1 MRLEPLVNASAG
13 RVLGVTLAALG
24 LAFVLVGA
32 VFVAYGQNPLE
43 VYRIMLTGTLLDAKG
58 WQEILRRSIPLLLIG
73 VGLTLAFRAQ
83 FYNIGAEGQLL
94 LGAVLAAGVALF
106 VPLPAPLSLPA
117 MALAGALGG
126 VLWCG
131 LAAWLRLR
139 FSVNEILSTLM
150 LNYVAQSL
158 VIFLING
165 PWRGK
170 DVRGYIYSDR
180 FAEYQQIPVWAGSSV
195 HWPTL
200 LLGVL
205 LALVLQFVLFRTT
218 LGFRMR
224 IVGEN
229 PGAARYLGIAQG
241 RVLLLLALITGG
253 MAGLAGV
260 GEIAGIHHRLIEPSQ
275 LSSGYGFTALLGG
288 GGGGGGGGL
297 AGSRPPGPGAPH
309 RPPDGPGAGR
319 GRPAEGQPQY
329 ALPHRGYLQ
338 RGDFV
343 LPDWLGAFFALPC
356 PLGQVRRT
364 QCLPGAVM
372 LVRTYANHA
381 GLAR

>member
-1 MRLEPLVNASAG
+1 MDDWGCGVRLEPLANASPG

-126 VLWCG
+126 ALWCG

-275 LSSGYGFTALLGG
+275 LSSGYGFTAIIVAWLARGHPALVLLTAPLMGLV
-288 GGGGGGGGL
+288 L
-297 AGSRPPGPGAPH
+297 AGGDLLKVSLNMPFRIVDIFSGVILFCLIGSELFL
-309 RPPDGPGAGR
+309 RYRVRWGR
-319 GRPAEGQPQY
+319 
-329 ALPHRGYLQ
+329 
-338 RGDFV
+338 
-343 LPDWLGAFFALPC
+343 
-356 PLGQVRRT
+356 
-364 QCLPGAVM
+364 
-372 LVRTYANHA
+372 
-381 GLAR
+381 